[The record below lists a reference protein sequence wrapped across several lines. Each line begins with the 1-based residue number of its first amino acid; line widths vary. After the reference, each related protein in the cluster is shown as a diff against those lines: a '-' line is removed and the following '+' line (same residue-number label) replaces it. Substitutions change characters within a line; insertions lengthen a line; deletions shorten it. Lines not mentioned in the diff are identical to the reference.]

1 MAYQKVLLILFF
13 VSLNAFSNAQGIISG
28 KITDTRG
35 NPIPGAS
42 VIAKGT
48 KDGTASD
55 SLGYYQFSSLMKTK
69 RTIVCR
75 AIGFKSDSAA
85 VALSRDSIIVNFVL
99 KENDNNLTGVSI
111 NLRKIRV
118 TDIKKGAALNAFEV
132 ATTAG
137 AVADVVAALK
147 TLPGAAPAGNETGLF
162 VRGGTGQE
170 TKAFFDGMLV
180 KNPFGSRLPDVAA
193 RSRFSAFLFKETAF
207 TSGGYSAKFGQ
218 ALSSALILD
227 TKDLAEKTSTEVSL
241 ISLGAGAAHT
251 HRFKNSSL
259 VVGAHYY
266 NFDLN
271 NNLFKQNIDW
281 VKNPRQYQG
290 MVNYKQKFGS
300 SGLLKV
306 FADYSGT
313 TLSFD
318 IINPNKI
325 TADLLTN
332 TNNNLYLNV
341 NYTGFVAPS
350 WKLFTG
356 LGHNTTREKGM
367 INQDRYFQNDDLWQ
381 QRIVLSKF
389 FASSSVFSFGL
400 EQFQSKRDEGFSQLS
415 RDYTDVLSAGF
426 TEAEIY
432 FNNNIMLRAGIR
444 GEYSS
449 FIRKINVSPRV
460 SMAFYL
466 NKSNQFTLSYGKFFQ
481 KPDDSFLTQ
490 TSALDFEQASN
501 YSIDYEFNK
510 NNRSLRVEAYYK
522 DYNNLVKI
530 ATPVFSGFQAYGPPI
545 FIRDFNNLG
554 YGYARGFDF
563 FWRDKKT
570 LRIGEYYVSYSF
582 VDTKRN
588 YIDYPNLATPNYV
601 PAHTV
606 NLVGRKYIVKLKSQL
621 SATYTFSS
629 GRTYY
634 NPNNKVFLGD
644 RTQNNQNLSLGVSYL
659 PGWYKKFVVIN
670 FSASNLLGFDQVYGY
685 RYSYD
690 GQRRETILPPYR
702 RGYLLS
708 ILVNFGD
715 STFNH

>member
-1 MAYQKVLLILFF
+1 MAYKKISLISLL
-13 VSLNAFSNAQGIISG
+13 VMLNAFSFAQTIISG
-28 KITDTRG
+28 KITDVKG
-35 NPIPGAS
+35 NPVPGAS
-42 VIAKGT
+42 IIIKGAM
-48 KDGTASD
+48 GGSSSD
-55 SLGYYQFSSLMKTK
+55 SLGLYRFTSILKAK
-69 RTIVCR
+69 KIVLCR
-75 AIGFKSDSAA
+75 AIGYKSDSTL
-85 VALSRDSIIVNFVL
+85 VQLSGDSINVNFSL
-99 KENDNNLTGVSI
+99 RENDNNLSGVSI

-118 TDIKKGAALNAFEV
+118 TDIKKGTSLNAFEV

-137 AVADVVAALK
+137 AVADVVGALK

-180 KNPFGSRLPDVAA
+180 KNPFGSRLPDVAS

-207 TSGGYSAKFGQ
+207 TASGYSAKFGQ

-227 TKDLAEKTSTEVSL
+227 TKDLPEKSSTEVSL

-251 HRFKNSSL
+251 ERFKNSSL

-271 NNLFKQNIDW
+271 NNLFEQNIDW
-281 VKNPRQYQG
+281 EKNPRQYQG
-290 MVNYKQKFGS
+290 MVNYKQKLGT
-300 SGLLKV
+300 SGMLKV

-313 TLSFD
+313 TLSFN
-318 IINPNKI
+318 IVNPNK
-325 TADLLTN
+325 TMTDLLTN

-341 NYTGFVAPS
+341 NYTGFIAPS

-356 LGHNTTREKGM
+356 LGHNTTRENGM
-367 INQDRYFQNDDLWQ
+367 INQDRYFQDDDLWQ
-381 QRIVLSKF
+381 QKIVLSKF
-389 FASSSVFSFGL
+389 FASSSILNFGV
-400 EQFQSKRDEGFSQLS
+400 EQFQSRRNEGFSALS

-426 TEAEIY
+426 SEAEIY
-432 FNNNIMLRAGIR
+432 FSNTIMLRAGVR
-444 GEYSS
+444 AEYSS
-449 FIRKINVSPRV
+449 FIRKMNISPRA

-490 TSALDFEQASN
+490 TAALGFEQASN
-501 YSIDYEFNK
+501 YSLDYEYNK

-530 ATPVFSGFQAYGPPI
+530 TTPVYSGFQAYGPPSLV
-545 FIRDFNNLG
+545 RDFNNQG

-563 FWRDKKT
+563 FWRDKKS
-570 LRIGEYYVSYSF
+570 LKIGEYYVSYSF

-588 YIDYPNLATPNYV
+588 YIDYPSLATPNFV

-606 NLVGRKYIVKLKSQL
+606 NVVGRKYIVKLKSQI
-621 SATYTFSS
+621 SATYTFST

-670 FSASNLLGFDQVYGY
+670 FSASNILGANQIYGY

-690 GQRRETILPPYR
+690 GQRREAILPPNK